1 MVHSLVANM
10 NVKQDAITF
19 DMKWEYMVYIP
30 LYIEEESNGKQEV
43 KPVSGE

>member
-1 MVHSLVANM
+1 MVHSLVANT
-10 NVKQDAITF
+10 NVKQDEITF